1 MIEAVTGGCL
11 CGNVRHQCE
20 ADVGPANYCHC
31 EDCRR
36 CTGSAFNVGVR
47 VEARHF
53 RIVKGSPRAFTKT
66 SASGNPLTRHFCP
79 ECGSPLYTTSPVHPD
94 VLYVKAGCIDQPG
107 IVHPTHQIWMNS
119 KVAWATIG
127 PDLPGFPKGRP

>member
-1 MIEAVTGGCL
+1 MSGAVMGGCL
-11 CGNVRHQCE
+11 CGSVRYQCE
-20 ADVGPANYCHC
+20 GELGPANYCYC

-36 CTGSAFNVGVR
+36 CTGSAFNIGVR
-47 VEARHF
+47 VETRQF
-53 RIVKGSPRAFTKT
+53 RIVRGSPRAFTKIGE
-66 SASGNPLTRHFCP
+66 SGNSLTRHFCP

-94 VLYVKAGCIDQPG
+94 VLYVKAGCIDDPG

-119 KVAWATIG
+119 MVAWANIG